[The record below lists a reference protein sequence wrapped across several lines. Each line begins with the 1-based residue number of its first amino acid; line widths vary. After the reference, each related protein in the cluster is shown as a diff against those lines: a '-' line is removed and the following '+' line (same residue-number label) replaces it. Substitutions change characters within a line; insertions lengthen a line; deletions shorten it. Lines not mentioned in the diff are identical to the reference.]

1 MVPVLGYWD
10 CRALAESIRYLL
22 AHAGVTYEDKRY
34 GFGSGPEPTRQEW
47 LQEKYE
53 LELDFPNVPYFID
66 GDVRITQSMAILRYL
81 GRQHGLAPKDEDT
94 RQRVEVLELTAFDV
108 MKSILR
114 LCYEPGYSEEKR
126 KQFLVIVADKLRQFV
141 SYLAKHGPFCAGQD
155 VTYADFLLYETL
167 QVVKILGP
175 RTFREGYPQ
184 LEEYCKRVASLPKVK
199 EYLAS
204 DRFKKWPV
212 FSPFAE
218 ALGPQ
223 HKPPADDC

>member
-10 CRALAESIRYLL
+10 IRGLAEPIRYLL
-22 AHAGVTYEDKRY
+22 AQAGVTYEDKRY
-34 GFGSGPEPTRQEW
+34 GFGSGPEPSHKEW
-47 LQEKYE
+47 LDEKYK
-53 LELDFPNVPYFID
+53 LDLDFPNVPYLID

-81 GRQHGLAPKDEDT
+81 GRKHGLAPKDEDT

-108 MKSILR
+108 LMSTLR
-114 LCYEPGYSEEKR
+114 LTYNPDYTEEMR
-126 KQFLVIVADKLRQFV
+126 QQFLVDVADKLRQFV
-141 SYLAKHGPFCAGQD
+141 SYLAKHGPFSAGQA
-155 VTYADFLLYETL
+155 VTYVDFLLYETL
-167 QVVKILGP
+167 QVVKTLGP

-184 LEEYCKRVASLPKVK
+184 LEEYCKRVASLPKLK

-204 DRFKKWPV
+204 DRFKEWPIW
-212 FSPFAE
+212 SPFGK